1 MIAQSL
7 TVNPFPNSFLKCHRP
22 NPGFLS
28 PSVSLNVSRWNEAM
42 SMRLSRERTVGTTV
56 LASKE
61 QSSSY
66 NSEKK
71 RKVVEHICLLKAKK
85 DLSEEEENDMLDYL
99 YTSQYQM
106 GGIVAISLGRI
117 SNENVENYTHGVFMR
132 FQRKEQLVKFYENP
146 FYSKVL
152 KEHVMPYC
160 HGLMNVDYE
169 TEVEDDILPI
179 FRKGED
185 FNFGVEF
192 VLLISFIQSAFG
204 GPAEDALESL
214 KRLTA
219 EFPSLIVQST
229 QGSNFN
235 LSSEIY
241 THAVVIRL
249 RSVEA
254 FEMFVGSSD
263 YKEMWSN
270 KFQPIIRTQLPVH
283 FSVDP
288 VGTEIM

>member
-179 FRKGED
+179 FRKGE
-185 FNFGVEF
+185 
-192 VLLISFIQSAFG
+192 SAFG

-263 YKEMWSN
+263 YKEVRCMWSN

>member
-106 GGIVAISLGRI
+106 GGIVAISL
-117 SNENVENYTHGVFMR
+117 ENYTHGVFMR

-263 YKEMWSN
+263 YKEVRCMWSN